1 MARGWESKSV
11 EDQIASAEA
20 AATGQASPPLTADE
34 QARAARRATL
44 QLARAS
50 ALQDLQRA
58 CNPTHRALLEQTVE
72 HLDAA
77 LKALDG
83 RP

>member
-20 AATGQASPPLTADE
+20 AAAQTGSPALTPEE
-34 QARAARRATL
+34 QARAGRRATL
-44 QLARAS
+44 LLARAS
-50 ALQDLQRA
+50 TLQDLQRA
-58 CNPTHRALLEQTVE
+58 CNPVHRALLEQTVE

-77 LKALDG
+77 LRALDG
-83 RP
+83 QA